1 MTRKGQKKMKAIFK
15 KELKAYFLSPI
26 GYIFVGV
33 FMALCALFFLNSAI
47 AYQVAD
53 ISGMF
58 ANINVVYLFLVSI
71 LTMRLFAEERNKK
84 TDQLLLTAPVSIPE
98 IVLGKY
104 FAAMA
109 VFGLTLIVSF
119 GFPAVLF
126 MFGEPSFGEILG
138 SYTGVVLLWGAFI
151 AIGVLISALTESQ
164 MIAAVSTF
172 GVLLLIYYMDG
183 IVANISTVW
192 IANIL
197 DWFSLFKRYNEFQSG
212 ILNIENIVYYL
223 SFIFIALFLTV
234 RTIEKRRYS

>member
-1 MTRKGQKKMKAIFK
+1 MKAIFK

-47 AYQVAD
+47 AYQIAD

-109 VFGLTLIVSF
+109 VFGLTLVVSL

-183 IVANISTVW
+183 IVANIGTVW
-192 IANIL
+192 IAKLL
-197 DWFSLFKRYNEFQSG
+197 DWLSLFKRYNEFQSG
-212 ILNIENIVYYL
+212 ILNIENVVYYL